1 MLNNHFV
8 ASTDY
13 TQGISTR
20 YFSIVL
26 TNMFKR
32 RIIYQKNKQY
42 GPQYSGIC
50 ISFAMAVVNTE
61 FMTQF
66 IFLCHSTMYMV
77 YQMKL
82 WRVYN

>member
-1 MLNNHFV
+1 MLTNHIV

-13 TQGISTR
+13 KEGISSR
-20 YFSIVL
+20 HFSIVL

-32 RIIYQKNKQY
+32 KIIHQKNKQY
-42 GPQYSGIC
+42 GPKYSGIC
-50 ISFAMAVVNTE
+50 IWFAMAVVNTE

-66 IFLCHSTMYMV
+66 IFLCHSTMYML

-82 WRVYN
+82 WRV